1 VQGRNAAWI
10 LSARTDVEADVTPFS
25 HALRSVP
32 SSAGRVCAIWV
43 CASGPHHHG
52 EEDEAGGSRRQKVEC
67 EHHHLRAPGRHSEVG
82 SAADHHA
89 RASREGTATGSSIEV
104 ARRLNQIKR
113 SSAAGARTSR
123 RPSAGALAKHDRS
136 ERRFAGRKSIFGNGE
151 RPRHLRKTESFM
163 ASSFNPF
170 RLIHT
175 SHPSRHDMTRRVVAR
190 AVFHVPGIRNIP
202 SMTPYPI
209 GSLETRYE

>member
-1 VQGRNAAWI
+1 MAEGAEGAEGVEGVGCYSSTHSSTHRIKKPAATCRHHVQGRNAARI

-113 SSAAGARTSR
+113 SSAAEARTSR
-123 RPSAGALAKHDRS
+123 RPSAGCREARS
-136 ERRFAGRKSIFGNGE
+136 LRTAFRRKEIYIWKRRA
-151 RPRHLRKTESFM
+151 TA
-163 ASSFNPF
+163 ASS
-170 RLIHT
+170 
-175 SHPSRHDMTRRVVAR
+175 
-190 AVFHVPGIRNIP
+190 
-202 SMTPYPI
+202 
-209 GSLETRYE
+209 

>member
-1 VQGRNAAWI
+1 VQGRNAARI
-10 LSARTDVEADVTPFS
+10 PSARTDVEADVFPFS

-82 SAADHHA
+82 SAAVHHA

-113 SSAAGARTSR
+113 SSAAEARTSR
-123 RPSAGALAKHDRS
+123 RPSAGSLSRSTIAQNGVSPERNLYLETASDR
-136 ERRFAGRKSIFGNGE
+136 GIFMSQSVSW
-151 RPRHLRKTESFM
+151 R
-163 ASSFNPF
+163 
-170 RLIHT
+170 
-175 SHPSRHDMTRRVVAR
+175 HPS
-190 AVFHVPGIRNIP
+190 
-202 SMTPYPI
+202 TPFA
-209 GSLETRYE
+209 

>member
-1 VQGRNAAWI
+1 MQGRNAARI

-82 SAADHHA
+82 SAEDHHA

-113 SSAAGARTSR
+113 CSAADALGDYRLHW
-123 RPSAGALAKHDRS
+123 SAGSLAKHDRS
-136 ERRFAGRKSIFGNGE
+136 ERRFAGNLYLETASDRGIFISQTVSW
-151 RPRHLRKTESFM
+151 R
-163 ASSFNPF
+163 
-170 RLIHT
+170 
-175 SHPSRHDMTRRVVAR
+175 HPS
-190 AVFHVPGIRNIP
+190 
-202 SMTPYPI
+202 TPFA
-209 GSLETRYE
+209 